1 MHHPPASE
9 VLLLAMAAVVAFGA
23 AAAIALSLG
32 GRRARLAR
40 HTLAIIAVVPLVLAG
55 AAACVLAH

>member
-1 MHHPPASE
+1 
-9 VLLLAMAAVVAFGA
+9 MAAVVAFGA

-40 HTLAIIAVVPLVLAG
+40 HTLEIIAVAPLVLAG
-55 AAACVLAH
+55 AAACVLAY